1 MDIGTSDQYL
11 KVIQENN
18 RGVNSSLVYFLDQ
31 ENSFNEQAFWQ
42 LYNGIVG
49 FIEKPQSD
57 VVNRELARILCRIHT
72 HILNCFIQHLLPDDV
87 GESKINDLPLEKI
100 ESYIER
106 LGYAIDGYFTGIVV
120 DEKQIEQV
128 DGLKNPKLYGD

>member
-1 MDIGTSDQYL
+1 
-11 KVIQENN
+11 
-18 RGVNSSLVYFLDQ
+18 
-31 ENSFNEQAFWQ
+31 
-42 LYNGIVG
+42 
-49 FIEKPQSD
+49 
-57 VVNRELARILCRIHT
+57 
-72 HILNCFIQHLLPDDV
+72 LPDDV

-120 DEKQIEQV
+120 DEKQMEQV